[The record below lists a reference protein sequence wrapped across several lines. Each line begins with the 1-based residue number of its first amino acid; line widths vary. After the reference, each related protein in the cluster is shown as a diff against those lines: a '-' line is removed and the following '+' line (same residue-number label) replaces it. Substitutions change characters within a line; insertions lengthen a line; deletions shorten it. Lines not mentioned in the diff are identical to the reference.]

1 MCFEHGVGPCPG
13 LMPQP
18 NDRVEAPPND
28 IIDAIPADLPS
39 DTAGMQRV
47 VNIHITLCEQCQT
60 LHYDPCLKYLFAST
74 YPTTSRLEAQAA
86 AENNDGTSSKD
97 DAIWQQIYQAAATIN
112 PIAPLEPRTLR
123 ERNGSYNIHGRSAGS
138 RRQRGRSQS
147 PPARRIYLFY
157 ANLRRRDQFELCPC
171 YFHQQRRGS
180 PT

>member
-1 MCFEHGVGPCPG
+1 
-13 LMPQP
+13 MPQP

-112 PIAPLEPRTLR
+112 PIAGTPNASRTEWQLQHPWAIR
-123 ERNGSYNIHGRSAGS
+123 WIETATRSIAIAAG
-138 RRQRGRSQS
+138 
-147 PPARRIYLFY
+147 P
-157 ANLRRRDQFELCPC
+157 ANLPVLR
-171 YFHQQRRGS
+171 
-180 PT
+180 